1 MLRKFSSRKAHKFS
15 QKNQAMP
22 PRDLVS
28 QLHPCHL
35 RLLSSDED
43 AEAKSNVIL
52 ENIKTS
58 KENFLNFSPFIVKN
72 GHKIFT
78 VEKINPTQIPTL

>member
-28 QLHPCHL
+28 LLHPCHL

-43 AEAKSNVIL
+43 TEAKSNVIL
-52 ENIKTS
+52 ENIK
-58 KENFLNFSPFIVKN
+58 VK
-72 GHKIFT
+72 GELHQF
-78 VEKINPTQIPTL
+78 